1 MCYRI
6 FIASG
11 VATFF
16 LGALVFLLGMHWLP
30 GFAPITLPVA
40 AVLAG
45 TVGLVNAVSGLKLIW
60 APDARN

>member
-6 FIASG
+6 FMTSG

-16 LGALVFLLGMHWLP
+16 LGVFVFFLGMHWLP
-30 GFAPITLPVA
+30 GLAPITLPIA
-40 AVLAG
+40 ALLAG

-60 APDARN
+60 TPDARN